1 MQIDLGTLVVIVA
14 LAAASPLI
22 VDVVPR
28 IVLPVVVVE
37 ILLGIVV
44 GPPILGWI
52 HVTGLAQVLADFGLA
67 FLFFL
72 AGFPLVVAVTSLGV
86 KDGQMRANTAAGLV
100 GAAMVSVMVFP
111 LWANAIRRRAGGA
124 PNPS

>member
-37 ILLGIVV
+37 ILVGIIV
-44 GPPILGWI
+44 GPPILNLI
-52 HVTGLAQVLADFGLA
+52 HVTGLAQVLAISGWRSCSSWPA
-67 FLFFL
+67 SSSTSTSC
-72 AGFPLVVAVTSLGV
+72 AGCRHGW
-86 KDGQMRANTAAGLV
+86 R
-100 GAAMVSVMVFP
+100 
-111 LWANAIRRRAGGA
+111 
-124 PNPS
+124 